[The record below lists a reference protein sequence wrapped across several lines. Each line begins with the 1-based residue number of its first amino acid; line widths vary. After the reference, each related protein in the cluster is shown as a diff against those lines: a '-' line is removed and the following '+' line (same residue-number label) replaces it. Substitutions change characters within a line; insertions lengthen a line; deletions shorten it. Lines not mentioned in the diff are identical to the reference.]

1 MVLDCGKDFEADM
14 LLRMLK
20 SEHRGLR
27 EWAASMVARAFTAVA
42 LKRSFCRLKGCRVL
56 VSLLKYVARQLHTGQ
71 SWGTHREAPLTTG
84 LAALTRTTTLKCLLH
99 CTHC

>member
-42 LKRSFCRLKGCRVL
+42 LKRSFC
-56 VSLLKYVARQLHTGQ
+56 SAY
-71 SWGTHREAPLTTG
+71 
-84 LAALTRTTTLKCLLH
+84 
-99 CTHC
+99 